1 MTERVKNKKLK
12 VASPL
17 SKKEDTR
24 HNADNLDNIISRH
37 KQREQSKESFPL
49 RINRNTVIYVAREKC
64 NKEYAENYL
73 ERMKRCQTDLL
84 RPR

>member
-24 HNADNLDNIISRH
+24 RNADNLDNIIFRH
-37 KQREQSKESFPL
+37 KQREQSKETFPL
-49 RINRNTVIYVAREKC
+49 RINKKTVIYVAREKC
-64 NKEYAENYL
+64 NKEYAEYYL